1 MTHRKFFSALLLSTT
16 LLFNSACSTVGRSPA
31 DAPSPD
37 PVVTAPV
44 KADTIDRAKLRAA
57 LASRRAASVD
67 HFLAYRDARVY
78 PVNTY
83 QPGMQHVWLDE
94 QGNLCAAATL
104 ISHDWGRDAAMA
116 VSFDDNFIRLADVED
131 GPLLDWILT
140 SGLTHHEIVAIQEPG
155 FAGREMP
162 IEPQPD
168 DPGRIAE
175 IDRLFTVYNSVERQL
190 RSMSDAS
197 LDDATDALMA
207 RPDLAKRFLD
217 GEIPGAGHYLA
228 LL

>member
-1 MTHRKFFSALLLSTT
+1 MTHRTFLSSLLLSTT
-16 LLFNSACSTVGRSPA
+16 LLFNSACSTVG
-31 DAPSPD
+31 APTASSPD

-57 LASRRAASVD
+57 LASRRAATVD

-94 QGNLCAAATL
+94 RGNLCAAATL
-104 ISHDWGRDAAMA
+104 IGHDWGRGAATA
-116 VSFDDNFIRLADVED
+116 VSYDDNFIRLADVKD

-155 FAGREMP
+155 FAYGMP
-162 IEPQPD
+162 VEPEPD

-175 IDRLFTVYNSVERQL
+175 IDRLFTVYTSVERQL
-190 RSMSDAS
+190 RSMADAS

-217 GEIPGAGHYLA
+217 GEIPGPGHYLD
-228 LL
+228 LV